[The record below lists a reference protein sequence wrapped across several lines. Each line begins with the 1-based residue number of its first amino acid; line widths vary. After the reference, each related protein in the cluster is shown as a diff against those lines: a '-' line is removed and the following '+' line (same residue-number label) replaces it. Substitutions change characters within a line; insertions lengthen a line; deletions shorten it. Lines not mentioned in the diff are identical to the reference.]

1 MDRST
6 ERGRISHLVSSLAR
20 ICNPL
25 PATQRGPSIVKGPSK
40 FQQDAGHIEAVMDIG
55 SAEDCIDPHAT
66 PLSHIDDPHDLPLVS
81 LGQGTSRV
89 DYPARPVPAQPVE
102 EPVAKRAAKDLCDL
116 YGVAYDLAGIPKG
129 TVAIDLPVRASI
141 HREPAQ
147 VQTNDDPGHPEH
159 YTIQAI
165 HLRKDVQYGLLCNFV
180 DRAAKAG
187 YSLGMIEIILP
198 IVAESIRSIPLGDIG
213 DTVVDAMARE
223 ITARMGGGK

>member
-1 MDRST
+1 MDRIPSAV
-6 ERGRISHLVSSLAR
+6 SLLVNTLEQMGVSLPR
-20 ICNPL
+20 SN
-25 PATQRGPSIVKGPSK
+25 RGPSIVNGPQK
-40 FQQDAGHIEAVMDIG
+40 RQPDAATNEMQTAISA
-55 SAEDCIDPHAT
+55 AEDCIDPHAT

-187 YSLGMIEIILP
+187 YSLGMIEIMLP

>member
-1 MDRST
+1 
-6 ERGRISHLVSSLAR
+6 
-20 ICNPL
+20 
-25 PATQRGPSIVKGPSK
+25 
-40 FQQDAGHIEAVMDIG
+40 
-55 SAEDCIDPHAT
+55 
-66 PLSHIDDPHDLPLVS
+66 
-81 LGQGTSRV
+81 
-89 DYPARPVPAQPVE
+89 
-102 EPVAKRAAKDLCDL
+102 VAKRAAKDLCDL
-116 YGVAYDLAGIPKG
+116 YGVAHDLAGIPKG

-223 ITARMGGGK
+223 ITQRMTRA